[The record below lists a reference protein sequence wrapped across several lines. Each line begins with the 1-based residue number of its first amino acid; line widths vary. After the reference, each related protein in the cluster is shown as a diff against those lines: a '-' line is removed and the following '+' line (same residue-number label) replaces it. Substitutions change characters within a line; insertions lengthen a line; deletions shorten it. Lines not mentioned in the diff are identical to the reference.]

1 MIHHMLTRDANDESA
16 EMTVNTRTAA
26 DALHNST
33 KHGTGPAQPDRLV
46 RYRRLDPDNAP
57 DSFKRYRDLPIW
69 PLPRTLVS
77 SNPPAVSVLSGNRGD
92 TAPFDSSLLGT
103 LLHLAAGITRT
114 TVAPGCRPTFFRAAM
129 SAGNLQPIEVYI
141 VAGPAIDGIA
151 AGVHHFAP
159 YEFGLTLLRR
169 GDYRPALSVTAPV
182 ALILTGVAW
191 RTTWKYGERGWRHL
205 YWDAGT
211 MLANLVAAADAHGLD
226 TEVLAGFDDAAV
238 SRLIGVDGV
247 DEAPVAVV
255 ALGSGSDVGQPPRVN
270 LEQLSYDVDPVAPHP
285 VRLPLFVEA
294 QMGSAL
300 NRGDVGRWRQAANQV
315 SSAAPAR
322 TTPPQEAPSEPIEA
336 VILRR
341 GSTRAMRHD
350 SIATDAFR
358 WSLAAATR
366 AVPLDAAPRGTLL
379 EHFINIH
386 AVDNVRP
393 GAYRWEGGDLHLIAA
408 TVSPRDA
415 GALLCLN
422 QPLGGNSAYTAFHHA
437 HLNPILDALGS
448 RGYRAAQLE
457 AGIVSGRLALCAFA
471 IGLGAT
477 GLTFF
482 DDPVTDYFHT
492 TSSPMLATAVGVSQ
506 TPPAPSGTPGD
517 PVTLKRYDEP
527 MTQVSINLQRSCPA
541 G

>member
-1 MIHHMLTRDANDESA
+1 
-16 EMTVNTRTAA
+16 
-26 DALHNST
+26 
-33 KHGTGPAQPDRLV
+33 
-46 RYRRLDPDNAP
+46 
-57 DSFKRYRDLPIW
+57 
-69 PLPRTLVS
+69 
-77 SNPPAVSVLSGNRGD
+77 
-92 TAPFDSSLLGT
+92 
-103 LLHLAAGITRT
+103 
-114 TVAPGCRPTFFRAAM
+114 
-129 SAGNLQPIEVYI
+129 
-141 VAGPAIDGIA
+141 
-151 AGVHHFAP
+151 
-159 YEFGLTLLRR
+159 
-169 GDYRPALSVTAPV
+169 
-182 ALILTGVAW
+182 
-191 RTTWKYGERGWRHL
+191 
-205 YWDAGT
+205 
-211 MLANLVAAADAHGLD
+211 
-226 TEVLAGFDDAAV
+226 
-238 SRLIGVDGV
+238 
-247 DEAPVAVV
+247 
-255 ALGSGSDVGQPPRVN
+255 
-270 LEQLSYDVDPVAPHP
+270 
-285 VRLPLFVEA
+285 
-294 QMGSAL
+294 
-300 NRGDVGRWRQAANQV
+300 
-315 SSAAPAR
+315 
-322 TTPPQEAPSEPIEA
+322 
-336 VILRR
+336 
-341 GSTRAMRHD
+341 MRHD
-350 SIATDAFR
+350 SIATDAFK

-408 TVSPRDA
+408 TVSPREA

-437 HLNPILDALGS
+437 HLKPILDALGS

-527 MTQVSINLQRSCPA
+527 MTQVSINLGRSRPA